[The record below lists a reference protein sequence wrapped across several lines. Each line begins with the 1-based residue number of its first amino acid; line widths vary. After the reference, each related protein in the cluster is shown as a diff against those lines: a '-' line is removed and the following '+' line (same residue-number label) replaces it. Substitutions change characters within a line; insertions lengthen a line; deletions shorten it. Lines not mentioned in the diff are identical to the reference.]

1 MQNEQSDKIKSL
13 ENGLNDALRKLGE
26 REKQII
32 QLEQERDADLQQN
45 D

>member
-1 MQNEQSDKIKSL
+1 MQNDQSDKIKSL

-32 QLEQERDADLQQN
+32 QLEQEREADLQQN
-45 D
+45 Y

>member
-1 MQNEQSDKIKSL
+1 MQNDQSDKIKSL

>member
-1 MQNEQSDKIKSL
+1 MQNDQSDKIKSL

-26 REKQII
+26 REKQIV
-32 QLEQERDADLQQN
+32 QLEQEREADLQQN

>member
-32 QLEQERDADLQQN
+32 QLEQEREADLQQN